1 MASKYDNV
9 RADAYLAIA
18 AGGTT
23 DEVAARFGVPRSTV
37 HDWAKAVAEKMGKAP
52 AEIRE
57 NNFDDAVQAAA
68 VQLMA
73 TLTSQMKLAGDQHWL
88 MSMTAKESGTHDV
101 IQFTK
106 AITER
111 FTLVVQ
117 FAQGV
122 APERQSLEQSNTVEA
137 EIVDA

>member
-1 MASKYDNV
+1 
-9 RADAYLAIA
+9 
-18 AGGTT
+18 
-23 DEVAARFGVPRSTV
+23 
-37 HDWAKAVAEKMGKAP
+37 
-52 AEIRE
+52 
-57 NNFDDAVQAAA
+57 
-68 VQLMA
+68 
-73 TLTSQMKLAGDQHWL
+73 
-88 MSMTAKESGTHDV
+88 MSMTAKESGTRDV